1 MASSWIPDHDPKK
14 PTNEKADDVVRR
26 YYNIPRPS
34 PVLQEILNDY
44 DKASLLI
51 DALQRQI
58 ALVKCRSQTL
68 EDAQVTIYD
77 KALLALTNNGED
89 PSDIGALEL
98 YLTEFLGI
106 VPILPVAQGHELVSK
121 HLELQS
127 VLDKVLA
134 LDPIPCEGQ
143 NAPGKENNPANM
155 HEFANTHGTKDHHY
169 RSHRHHDREERHK
182 NEDNLDNKL
191 QTRVERLLSVY
202 HQAKSEFYGAMQRDG
217 MVNIGMARFLRD
229 SAENALRYMLDNGLS
244 DHAYITELEM
254 VFKQA
259 RDKAAD
265 LLGGRKRHFD
275 EGRDRRRRHRKKGRR
290 VIDSYR
296 PRAKRG

>member
-1 MASSWIPDHDPKK
+1 MASSWIPEHDPRK
-14 PTNEKADDVVRR
+14 PIHEKADDVVRR

-34 PVLQEILNDY
+34 PVLQEILNDF
-44 DKASLLI
+44 DKASLLL
-51 DALQRQI
+51 DALRRHI

-77 KALLALTNNGED
+77 KALLALTKNGED
-89 PSDIGALEL
+89 PSEIGALEL

-106 VPILPVAQGHELVSK
+106 VPILPVSQSHEVVSK

-127 VLDKVLA
+127 ALDKVLA
-134 LDPIPCEGQ
+134 LDPIPYEGED
-143 NAPGKENNPANM
+143 APRKANNPIDM
-155 HEFANTHGTKDHHY
+155 HQSATNTHGAKDHHY
-169 RSHRHHDREERHK
+169 RSHRHHDREDRHK
-182 NEDNLDNKL
+182 GEDSHDGKL

-229 SAENALRYMLDNGLS
+229 SAENALRYMLDNGLN

-259 RDKAAD
+259 RDKAAE

-275 EGRDRRRRHRKKGRR
+275 EGRGRRRHRKKGRR

-296 PRAKRG
+296 PHEKRG